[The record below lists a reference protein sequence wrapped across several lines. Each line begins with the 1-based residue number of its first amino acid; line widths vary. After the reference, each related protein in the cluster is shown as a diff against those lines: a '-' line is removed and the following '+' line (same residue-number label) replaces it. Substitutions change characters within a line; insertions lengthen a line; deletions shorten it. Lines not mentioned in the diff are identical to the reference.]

1 MRPAHLLYAMI
12 CVVLTIHQTSPT
24 QDSRLTGGG
33 SPNLVDLVTRKM
45 GAAKGSIH
53 FTHDC
58 TLLLYEQ
65 LIQTGSVLLLF
76 SLSLV
81 LVPSMG
87 TRPMGELPHTSSIGL
102 L

>member
-1 MRPAHLLYAMI
+1 MI

-65 LIQTGSVLLLF
+65 LIQTGSVLLLLLHSFVLDFPLYKISSKLAQNF
-76 SLSLV
+76 SKCLKL
-81 LVPSMG
+81 
-87 TRPMGELPHTSSIGL
+87 
-102 L
+102 